1 MEKRLFTSECVTNG
15 HPDKVADSISDAI
28 LDACLAQ
35 DPHSRVAC
43 ETMVTTDFC
52 IICGEITTKATVD
65 YAAVAREAIRKIG
78 YVYPGDG
85 FDADTVEIQCRIHT
99 QSADIALGTN
109 DEVGGAGDQGMM
121 FGGACTQTPELMPLP
136 AALSRALCSRL
147 TQCVHETD
155 LLRPDG
161 KTQVTVEFDEQGNVV
176 GIDTVVVS
184 VMHSADF
191 AIEALRKYV
200 RENVIAPVLERYG
213 FHIENVA
220 HIHINPTGNFVIG
233 GPNGDTGLTG
243 RKIIV
248 DTYGGY
254 FSHGGGAFSG
264 KDPTKVDRSAA
275 YMARYMAKNLVAA
288 GLATK
293 VQVQLAYAIGV
304 AQPVSLRVDSY
315 GTGKISDEKM
325 TELLRET
332 CDMTPAGI
340 IRKLDLRRPIYAD
353 TAAHGH
359 FGIESRPWE
368 QTDTGGQAAPAFR
381 NLKKTAGKGKSP
393 SLYFSGS
400 TAQMP
405 KCSKHLYRV
414 MTGSR
419 KLISFQYPPRG
430 IYSKFHRLPPVR
442 RVFLHLFPR
451 WSSSTLWWS
460 YYS

>member
-15 HPDKVADSISDAI
+15 HPDKVADAISDAI
-28 LDACLAQ
+28 LDACLSQ
-35 DPHSRVAC
+35 DPGSRVAC
-43 ETMVTTDFC
+43 ETMVTTNFC
-52 IICGEITTKATVD
+52 LICGEITTKAQVD
-65 YAAVAREAIRKIG
+65 YASVARGAIRAIG

-109 DEVGGAGDQGMM
+109 DAVGGAGDQGMM

-136 AALSRALCSRL
+136 AALARALCNRL
-147 TQCVHETD
+147 TECVHSTD

-161 KTQVTVEFDEQGNVV
+161 KTQVTVEYDEQGKAV

-184 VMHSADF
+184 IMHCADF
-191 AIEALRKYV
+191 EISELRRYI
-200 RENVIAPVLERYG
+200 RQGVIAPVLKKYG
-213 FHIENVA
+213 FDVEKVP

-288 GLATK
+288 GLADQ

-304 AQPVSLRVDSY
+304 AEPVSLRVDSY
-315 GTGKISDEKM
+315 GTGRISDEAM
-325 TELLRET
+325 TRLLRQA
-332 CDMTPAGI
+332 CDLTPGGI
-340 IRKLDLRRPIYAD
+340 IRRLDLRRPIYAP
-353 TAAHGH
+353 TASQGH
-359 FGIESRPWE
+359 FGVADRPWE
-368 QTDTGGQAAPAFR
+368 QTDLAGE
-381 NLKKTAGKGKSP
+381 LK
-393 SLYFSGS
+393 
-400 TAQMP
+400 
-405 KCSKHLYRV
+405 
-414 MTGSR
+414 
-419 KLISFQYPPRG
+419 
-430 IYSKFHRLPPVR
+430 RLANI
-442 RVFLHLFPR
+442 
-451 WSSSTLWWS
+451 
-460 YYS
+460 

>member
-35 DPHSRVAC
+35 DPASRVAC
-43 ETMVTTDFC
+43 ETMVTTNFC
-52 IICGEITTKATVD
+52 LICGEITTKATVD
-65 YAAVAREAIRKIG
+65 YAQIAREAIRKIG
-78 YVYPGDG
+78 YVYAGDG
-85 FDADTVEIQCRIHT
+85 FDADSVEIQCRIHT

-136 AALSRALCSRL
+136 AALSRALSNRL
-147 TQCVHETD
+147 TQCVHSND

-161 KTQVTVEFDEQGNVV
+161 KTQVSVEYDEAGNVI

-184 VMHSADF
+184 IMHSADF
-191 AIEALRKYV
+191 EMEELRKYI
-200 RENVIAPVLERYG
+200 REGVIAPVLRSYG
-213 FHIENVA
+213 FDVANVA
-220 HIHINPTGNFVIG
+220 NIHINPTGNFVIG

-243 RKIIV
+243 RKIID

-288 GLATK
+288 GLATQ

-315 GTGKISDEKM
+315 GTGVISDEKM
-325 TELLRET
+325 TELLRKT

-340 IRKLDLRRPIYAD
+340 IRRLDLRRPIYAP
-353 TAAHGH
+353 TAEFGH
-359 FGIESRPWE
+359 FGVEGRPWE
-368 QTDTGGQAAPAFR
+368 NTDLAPI
-381 NLKKTAGKGKSP
+381 LKELAG
-393 SLYFSGS
+393 
-400 TAQMP
+400 
-405 KCSKHLYRV
+405 
-414 MTGSR
+414 
-419 KLISFQYPPRG
+419 I
-430 IYSKFHRLPPVR
+430 
-442 RVFLHLFPR
+442 
-451 WSSSTLWWS
+451 
-460 YYS
+460 

>member
-35 DPHSRVAC
+35 DPSSRVAC

-52 IICGEITTKATVD
+52 LICGEITTKAQVD
-65 YAAVAREAIRKIG
+65 YKAVARETIRHIG
-78 YVYPGDG
+78 YVYAGDG

-121 FGGACTQTPELMPLP
+121 FGGACNQTPELMPLP
-136 AALSRALCSRL
+136 IALSRALANRL
-147 TQCVHETD
+147 TACVHSND
-155 LLRPDG
+155 LLRADG
-161 KTQVTVEFDEQGNVV
+161 KTQVSVEYDEDGKVIGV
-176 GIDTVVVS
+176 DTVVVS

-191 AIEALRKYV
+191 EIEELRKYI
-200 RENVIAPVLERYG
+200 RQGVIAPVLANYG
-213 FHIENVA
+213 FDIADVA

-264 KDPTKVDRSAA
+264 KDPTKVDRSGA

-288 GLATK
+288 GLADQ

-304 AQPVSLRVDSY
+304 AEPVSVRVETY
-315 GTGKISDEKM
+315 GTGKIADEKM
-325 TELLRET
+325 TELLRST
-332 CDMTPAGI
+332 CDLTPGGI
-340 IRKLDLRRPIYAD
+340 IRKLDLRRPIYAP
-353 TAAHGH
+353 TAEFGH
-359 FGIESRPWE
+359 FGIEDRPWE
-368 QTDTGGQAAPAFR
+368 QTDIAE
-381 NLKKTAGKGKSP
+381 
-393 SLYFSGS
+393 
-400 TAQMP
+400 
-405 KCSKHLYRV
+405 
-414 MTGSR
+414 
-419 KLISFQYPPRG
+419 KLRELAEI
-430 IYSKFHRLPPVR
+430 
-442 RVFLHLFPR
+442 
-451 WSSSTLWWS
+451 
-460 YYS
+460 

>member
-1 MEKRLFTSECVTNG
+1 MMKGKIMEKRLFTSECVTNG

-35 DPHSRVAC
+35 DPQSRVAC

-52 IICGEITTKATVD
+52 MICGEITTCAVVD
-65 YAAVAREAIRKIG
+65 YASVAREAIRAIG
-78 YVYPGDG
+78 YTHKGDG

-109 DEVGGAGDQGMM
+109 EEVGGAGDQGMM

-136 AALSRALCSRL
+136 AALSRALCNRL
-147 TQCVHETD
+147 TACVKEND

-161 KTQVTVEFDEQGNVV
+161 KTQVSVEFDDQGNVV

-184 VMHSADF
+184 IMHSAAF
-191 AIEALRKYV
+191 PMEELRTYI
-200 RENVIAPVLERYG
+200 REQVIAPVLERYG
-213 FHIENVA
+213 FDIAKVCHVF
-220 HIHINPTGNFVIG
+220 INPTGNFVIG

-288 GLATK
+288 GLASQ

-304 AQPVSLRVDSY
+304 AEPVSLRVDSY

-325 TELLRET
+325 VALLRKT
-332 CDMTPAGI
+332 CDMTPGGI
-340 IRKLDLRRPIYAD
+340 IRKLDLRKPVYAS
-353 TAAHGH
+353 TAAKGH
-359 FGIESRPWE
+359 FGVEGKTWE
-368 QTDTGGQAAPAFR
+368 QTDLAET
-381 NLKKTAGKGKSP
+381 L
-393 SLYFSGS
+393 
-400 TAQMP
+400 
-405 KCSKHLYRV
+405 
-414 MTGSR
+414 R
-419 KLISFQYPPRG
+419 KLSG
-430 IYSKFHRLPPVR
+430 I
-442 RVFLHLFPR
+442 
-451 WSSSTLWWS
+451 
-460 YYS
+460 

>member
-35 DPHSRVAC
+35 DPNSRVAC
-43 ETMVTTDFC
+43 ETMVTTNFC
-52 IICGEITTKATVD
+52 LICGEITTQAVVD
-65 YAAVAREAIRKIG
+65 YPAVAREAIRKIG

-85 FDADTVEIQCRIHT
+85 FDADSVEIQCRIHT

-136 AALSRALCSRL
+136 VALSRALSNRL
-147 TQCVHETD
+147 TACVHSND

-161 KTQVTVEFDEQGNVV
+161 KTQVSVEYDEKGNVV

-184 VMHSADF
+184 IMHSAAF
-191 AIEALRKYV
+191 EMSELRRYI
-200 RENVIAPVLERYG
+200 REGVIAPVLKDYG
-213 FHIENVA
+213 FDIENVA

-288 GLATK
+288 GFASQ

-304 AQPVSLRVDSY
+304 AQPVSLRVESY
-315 GTGKISDEKM
+315 GTGTISDEKM
-325 TELLRET
+325 TALLRKV

-340 IRKLDLRRPIYAD
+340 INKLQLRRPIYAP
-353 TAAHGH
+353 TAAEGH
-359 FGIESRPWE
+359 FGVADRPWE
-368 QTDTGGQAAPAFR
+368 QTDLVPMLQQLA
-381 NLKKTAGKGKSP
+381 NE
-393 SLYFSGS
+393 
-400 TAQMP
+400 
-405 KCSKHLYRV
+405 
-414 MTGSR
+414 
-419 KLISFQYPPRG
+419 I
-430 IYSKFHRLPPVR
+430 
-442 RVFLHLFPR
+442 
-451 WSSSTLWWS
+451 
-460 YYS
+460 

>member
-28 LDACLAQ
+28 LDACLQQ
-35 DPHSRVAC
+35 DPASRVAC

-52 IICGEITTKATVD
+52 LICGEITTKAVVD
-65 YAAVAREAIRKIG
+65 YKAVAREAIRKIG

-136 AALSRALCSRL
+136 IALSRALSNRL
-147 TQCVHETD
+147 TDCIHSND
-155 LLRPDG
+155 LLRADG
-161 KTQVTVEFDEQGNVV
+161 KTQVSVEYGEDGSVIGV
-176 GIDTVVVS
+176 DTVVVS

-191 AIEALRKYV
+191 EIEELRRYI
-200 RENVIAPVLERYG
+200 REGVIAPVLANYG
-213 FHIENVA
+213 FDIANVP

-264 KDPTKVDRSAA
+264 KDPTKVDRSGA
-275 YMARYMAKNLVAA
+275 YLARYMAKNLVAA
-288 GLATK
+288 GLASQ

-304 AQPVSLRVDSY
+304 AEPVSVRVDSN

-325 TELLRET
+325 TELLRST
-332 CDMTPAGI
+332 VDMTPGGI
-340 IRKLDLRRPIYAD
+340 IRKFDLRRPIYAP
-353 TAAHGH
+353 TAAYGH
-359 FGIESRPWE
+359 FGVEGRPWE
-368 QTDTGGQAAPAFR
+368 EIDIADK
-381 NLKKTAGKGKSP
+381 LKELAG
-393 SLYFSGS
+393 
-400 TAQMP
+400 
-405 KCSKHLYRV
+405 
-414 MTGSR
+414 
-419 KLISFQYPPRG
+419 I
-430 IYSKFHRLPPVR
+430 
-442 RVFLHLFPR
+442 
-451 WSSSTLWWS
+451 
-460 YYS
+460 